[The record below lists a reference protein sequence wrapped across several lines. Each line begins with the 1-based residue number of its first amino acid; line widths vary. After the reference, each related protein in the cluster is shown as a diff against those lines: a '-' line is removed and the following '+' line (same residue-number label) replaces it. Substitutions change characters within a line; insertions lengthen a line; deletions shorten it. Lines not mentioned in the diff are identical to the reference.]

1 MTLHARFPPDEPG
14 VPYSQMN
21 GSVLLLTSI
30 HPFRQTA
37 RVPCQGVQ
45 EAGGNALRFPHGA
58 VHRGR
63 AWGSRG
69 SRDRLL
75 GRRPHRAAAAAA
87 AVLGGLGQAQQG
99 RGVPGPNKGER
110 ARRPA
115 DRVAPRGSG
124 TPELGPVT
132 PDQPTVFTV

>member
-1 MTLHARFPPDEPG
+1 MTLHARFTPDEPG

-87 AVLGGLGQAQQG
+87 AAAAVLGGLGQAQQG

-110 ARRPA
+110 AGGRLTESP
-115 DRVAPRGSG
+115 RVGAGPRNSG
-124 TPELGPVT
+124 R
-132 PDQPTVFTV
+132 